1 MIKVNQEFTLL
12 MMMIHKINQVNM
24 NQIKD
29 SMIINKIWKKLLNYK
44 IFQKNKMDPDQ
55 VQEKN

>member
-29 SMIINKIWKKLLNYK
+29 SMNINTIWKKLLNYK
-44 IFQKNKMDPDQ
+44 IFHKNKMDPDQ